1 MDNLSPQEL
10 LPKLIQQLP
19 LIDVRAPI
27 EFQVGALPGAV
38 NLPILNDKERELIG
52 TTYKQQGSEA
62 AVALGY
68 QLISGDNK
76 NQKLKAWLEFLSQNP
91 GAVLYCFRGG
101 MRSHITQSWLKEA
114 GIEIP
119 LITGGYKAVRQALI
133 RVNES
138 AVLREFPFLVVAGP
152 TGVGKTDFLK
162 SVQRQYPTVDL
173 EGIAKHRGSA
183 FGHIEQQIQP
193 SQVDFENLLALRFLS
208 LQSSLAS
215 NSVPYLIEDESRLIG
230 TRALPEYLYQAMQ
243 AAPLL
248 WVDLPL
254 VDRVENIFKDYILN
268 TSIGR
273 RRQESAALLDR
284 YEKSLAGIQ
293 RRLGGL
299 RYQEVLQ
306 AMKKARH
313 DFEEHDEL
321 EPQKVW
327 IQLLLEYYYDPMYL
341 GSIDRRGSKVL
352 FKGNHDQCR
361 EFLAK
366 NIFKLSLKS

>member
-1 MDNLSPQEL
+1 MDNLTAQEVLAKLTQGTPL
-10 LPKLIQQLP
+10 L
-19 LIDVRAPI
+19 DVRAPV
-27 EFQVGALPGAV
+27 EFQVGAIPGAV
-38 NLPILNDKERELIG
+38 NLPILNDQERERIG

-68 QLISGDNK
+68 ELVSGDNK
-76 NQKLKAWLEFLSQNP
+76 QQKLQAWRDFLGKNP
-91 GAVLYCFRGG
+91 DAILYCFRGG
-101 MRSHITQSWLKEA
+101 MRSHITQAWLKEA
-114 GIEIP
+114 GVEVP
-119 LITGGYKAVRQALI
+119 LIIGGYKAVRNALLQ
-133 RVNES
+133 VNEN
-138 AVLREFPFLVVAGP
+138 AVKKEFPFLVVAGP

-162 SVQRQYPTVDL
+162 TVEAQYPTVDL

-183 FGHIEQQIQP
+183 FGHIEQQSQP
-193 SQVDFENLLALRFLS
+193 SQVDFENLLALRFLN
-208 LQSSLAS
+208 LQSSMS
-215 NSVPYLIEDESRLIG
+215 IKPRPFLIEDESRLIG

-248 WVDLPL
+248 WVDIPL
-254 VDRVENIFKDYILN
+254 SERVENIFNDYILQ

-273 RRQESAALLDR
+273 RQEPVALLDR

-321 EPQKVW
+321 ESQKIW

-341 GSIDRRGSKVL
+341 GSIARRGSKVL
-352 FKGNHDQCR
+352 FKGNHTECR
-361 EFLAK
+361 EFLA
-366 NIFKLSLKS
+366 NSFFKT